1 LLKSRDF
8 EKIMNLVKTYLKY
21 GAIIG
26 AVKYGINIDRK
37 TLLPQEGKTTEIVA
51 TAILWPILTPIALI
65 VLPYQLI
72 TGNKV
77 HFEYKIQTKQ

>member
-1 LLKSRDF
+1 
-8 EKIMNLVKTYLKY
+8 MNLFKSYLKY

-26 AVKYGINIDRK
+26 AAKYAINIDTK
-37 TLLPQEGKTTEIVA
+37 TLLPQEGKSTEIVA

-65 VLPYQLI
+65 ILPYQLI

-77 HFEYKIQTKQ
+77 HLHFEYEVQTKQ